1 MNYTTEI
8 EWLEGCIEVLQDD
21 REKVMEEMGAAIDR
35 LIILKATLHGKK
47 LAEDAKIKIGV
58 QD

>member
-1 MNYTTEI
+1 MNYNTEI
-8 EWLEGCIEVLQDD
+8 KWLEGCIEVLQKD
-21 REKVMEEMGAAIDR
+21 RESIMAELNLAIDN
-35 LIILKATLHGKK
+35 LMELKATLHGKK